1 MKKIAILLAS
11 LVLMSAAV
19 TIVSAYDPYEEYGM
33 DPEDAASF
41 AVLGGII
48 GLACIAIWFILAII
62 LMIWVYKDA
71 EKRGSSGVLWLLIVL
86 ITGIIGLIIWLVV
99 RPKDIAAT
107 GTGMP
112 TSDRKCPNCGRN
124 IPMDAKVCP
133 YCGKDF

>member
-1 MKKIAILLAS
+1 MKKMAILLAA
-11 LVLMSAAV
+11 LVIMSAAV
-19 TIVSAYDPYEEYGM
+19 TIVSAYDPEEYYEEYYGGY
-33 DPEDAASF
+33 EEAAGF

-99 RPKDIAAT
+99 RPKDIPPKQP
-107 GTGMP
+107 P
-112 TSDRKCPNCGRN
+112 TQ
-124 IPMDAKVCP
+124 
-133 YCGKDF
+133 